1 MYQILRN
8 LYFTHKIFVTVSYD
22 EFNLNRVQMEKTRT
36 KFPDIQK
43 AHIYSTILRRDIL

>member
-8 LYFTHKIFVTVSYD
+8 LYFIHKNFVSVSYD
-22 EFNLNRVQMEKTRT
+22 EFNLNMVQMQKTRI

-43 AHIYSTILRRDIL
+43 AHIYSTILRGDIL